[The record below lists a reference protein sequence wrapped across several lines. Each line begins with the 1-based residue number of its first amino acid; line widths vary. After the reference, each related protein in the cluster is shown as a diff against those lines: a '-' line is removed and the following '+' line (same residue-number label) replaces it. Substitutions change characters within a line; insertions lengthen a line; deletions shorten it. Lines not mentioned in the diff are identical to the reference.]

1 MFIDEDLLRDFEKDN
16 FSEEE
21 VLVIEK
27 YDRRH
32 TLCLILIVILIMVSF
47 LCSNF
52 VDGDMGYVSST
63 IVNTFIICLSIYS
76 SCILWFLKRKLSKIS
91 SRR

>member
-1 MFIDEDLLRDFEKDN
+1 MFIDEALLKDLEKDS

-21 VLVIEK
+21 IRIIKK
-27 YDRRH
+27 YDKRH